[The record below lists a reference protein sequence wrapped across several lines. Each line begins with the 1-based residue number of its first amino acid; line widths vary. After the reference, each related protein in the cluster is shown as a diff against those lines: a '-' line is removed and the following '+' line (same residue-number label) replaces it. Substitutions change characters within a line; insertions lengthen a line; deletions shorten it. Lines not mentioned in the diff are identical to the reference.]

1 MDEPLEQDRQLTRK
15 ERREQ
20 RRMEKDARRAETEGR
35 EKKNRLLLWSA
46 VGVVLIAV
54 VFAMVKLAQAPSNGG
69 VTTLPANILESVQD
83 DEWIR
88 DSRTA
93 STTLIEYGDFE
104 CPACASYHPVLK
116 QIHEEYGDRIRF
128 VFRHFPLPVHRNSR
142 IAARAAEA
150 AGAQGKFWEMH
161 DALFETQ
168 AEWTGKSNAQ
178 SLFSDYARA
187 LGLDMERFE
196 RDMRSTEIGRKID
209 DAYKSGL
216 RYGVD
221 ATPSFF
227 INNTRH
233 ILSSSADLKKAL
245 DAALANGQ

>member
-1 MDEPLEQDRQLTRK
+1 MEEPPQQELQLTRK

-20 RRMEKDARRAETEGR
+20 RRMEKDVRREKTQGR

-54 VFAMVKLAQAPSNGG
+54 VFAMVKLAQAPSGGG
-69 VTTLPANILESVQD
+69 VTTLPANILESVTD

-88 DSRTA
+88 DNRTA

-116 QIHEEYGDRIRF
+116 QIHEEYGDKIRF

-168 AEWTGKSNAQ
+168 ADWTGKSNAQ
-178 SLFSDYARA
+178 NLFSGYAEA

-196 RDMRSTEIGRKID
+196 KDMRSSDTGQKID
-209 DAYKSGL
+209 DQYKGGL

-227 INNTRH
+227 VNNTRH

-245 DAALANGQ
+245 DAALGNGQ